1 MPYQVRAGINAIAW
15 TPEGR
20 RCLTGTNAGEFTLW
34 QGQHFGFETILQ
46 VTSLA
51 FAWACHA
58 SGEAVYG
65 SMLSWQPHSL

>member
-1 MPYQVRAGINAIAW
+1 MAHDKLEMPCLLACNECVRLQVRAGINAIAW

-46 VTSLA
+46 VISLA
-51 FAWACHA
+51 SPWAYHA
-58 SGEAVYG
+58 
-65 SMLSWQPHSL
+65 

>member
-1 MPYQVRAGINAIAW
+1 MAIQVRAGINAIAW

-46 VTSLA
+46 VALLPLLGYKQETET
-51 FAWACHA
+51 FI
-58 SGEAVYG
+58 
-65 SMLSWQPHSL
+65 